1 VVTCYDQLINLFQRN
16 SLALSVWSPGIFQR
30 FSILEINF
38 RNYVVLIT
46 WEGKWRLPMA
56 EFLNK
61 QLIVQNFMK
70 WNVYISFII
79 QDIKPRNV
87 VQWDI

>member
-1 VVTCYDQLINLFQRN
+1 
-16 SLALSVWSPGIFQR
+16 
-30 FSILEINF
+30 
-38 RNYVVLIT
+38 
-46 WEGKWRLPMA
+46 MA